1 MLFPPCERC
10 ATAYPHAHI
19 TLVGLPSLRGLV
31 DRFEAYI
38 DELVELPG
46 YPGLPEQMP
55 DAEALAEFLA
65 DMRSG

>member
-1 MLFPPCERC
+1 
-10 ATAYPHAHI
+10 
-19 TLVGLPSLRGLV
+19 VGLPSLRGLV